1 MLPDN
6 ITVEKISFDVY
17 GGLSDNPKNPMVRVK
32 LRLKSEDAGSIDM
45 QTTIT
50 QRLITYF

>member
-6 ITVEKISFDVY
+6 ITVEKISFDIY
-17 GGLSDNPKNPMVRVK
+17 GGDVRNPKNPMVRIR
-32 LRLKSEDAGSIDM
+32 LRLKHDIAGTLDM

-50 QRLITYF
+50 QRLVTYF